1 MLAALDR
8 YLSARSHFELGIY
21 SLVLLGAVG
30 TVDFAT
36 GADLSFSIFYAIPVG
51 LSAWYLGRRFGLLF
65 SVLSALVL
73 YWVDAAGGHQA
84 FGTTSSFWN
93 AGVFLGFFL
102 IITALLDKLHRA
114 LEALASQAQRDGLT
128 GLLNDRTFRERCA
141 PAFALAARHRRTLAL
156 GYIDL
161 DGFKGINDQSGHA
174 LGDQVLRE
182 VAAAITKLLRGTDF
196 AGRLGGDEFGVLL
209 VETTPD
215 GPQIFF
221 GRLHDALNAL
231 AAKHSWP
238 LGISIGVGVFHPPPV
253 TPDDAIRFADQL
265 MYQVKHSG
273 KNRVLV
279 QEVVV
284 VAAPPGPK

>member
-8 YLSARSHFELGIY
+8 YLSGRSHFQLGVY

-36 GADLSFSIFYAIPVG
+36 GAELSFSIFYAIPVG
-51 LSAWYLGRRFGLLF
+51 LSAWYLGKRFGLLF

-73 YWVDAAGGHQA
+73 YWVDAAGGHQSL
-84 FGTTSSFWN
+84 GTTSSFWN

-114 LEALASQAQRDGLT
+114 LEALESQAQRDGLT

-141 PAFALAARHRRTLAL
+141 PAFALAARHRRTVAL

-182 VAAAITKLLRGTDF
+182 VAGAEDLVDACAMCGTRTG
-196 AGRLGGDEFGVLL
+196 AVP
-209 VETTPD
+209 VE
-215 GPQIFF
+215 
-221 GRLHDALNAL
+221 
-231 AAKHSWP
+231 
-238 LGISIGVGVFHPPPV
+238 VGQPH
-253 TPDDAIRFADQL
+253 
-265 MYQVKHSG
+265 
-273 KNRVLV
+273 VLV
-279 QEVVV
+279 SEIVVGGR
-284 VAAPPGPK
+284 A

>member
-8 YLSARSHFELGIY
+8 YLSARSHFQLGVY
-21 SLVLLGAVG
+21 SLVLLGVVG
-30 TVDFAT
+30 TTDFAT
-36 GADLSFSIFYAIPVG
+36 GAELSFSIFYGIPVG

-65 SVLSALVL
+65 SILSALVL
-73 YWVDAAGGHQA
+73 YWVDAAGGHQS

-93 AGVFLGFFL
+93 AGVFLAFFL
-102 IITALLDKLHRA
+102 IITVLLDNLHHA
-114 LEALASQAQRDGLT
+114 LGALASQAQRDGLT

-174 LGDQVLRE
+174 VGDQVLRE
-182 VAAAITKLLRGTDF
+182 VAAAIAKLLRGTDF

-209 VETTPD
+209 VETTAD
-215 GPQIFF
+215 GPEVFF
-221 GRLHDALNAL
+221 GRLHDALNAV
-231 AAKHSWP
+231 AARHAWP
-238 LGISIGVGVFHPPPV
+238 LGISIGVGVFHPPPI
-253 TPDDAIRFADQL
+253 TPDDAIRFADAL

-273 KNRVLV
+273 KNRVLIR
-279 QEVVV
+279 EFVV
-284 VAAPPGPK
+284 VASPS